1 MPRFIPLS
9 FAVGLLTCVCGSATA
24 QQFADPEF
32 DAKVI
37 RPAFTDTHPLV
48 LVDEAH
54 NNFHTTFGRYKP
66 FVDLLKNDG
75 YNVSPNKEKLSAEA
89 LKDCS
94 ILVVANA
101 MGAPAM
107 RNPEAAKPAFE
118 QAECDAVYKWI
129 QAGGSLLLI
138 ADHHPF
144 GASNDQLAKR
154 LGVEMGKSTTYDP
167 ANAET
172 GLPAQLNFTRVNHL
186 LGDHPILSGRDG
198 SERVD
203 RVLTFAGQ
211 SLKGPKNAAS
221 LLKFSQTAVDQPAPA
236 VPGRTGPASG
246 RAQGIAFTLGKGN
259 VVVLGEAGMLS
270 AQVNRGGGR
279 MGMNVPGTDNRQ
291 FALNAMHWLSHVKLS
306 GKPAEIAAKP
316 AKAGDSGA
324 VASTSSAE
332 AGSAGTARSSAM
344 PARRT
349 EPARPLSSA
358 EIAAESEASIAM
370 ITGDGS
376 VGTGFLVRPGILATN
391 AHVIDSEFITT
402 LRVRF
407 PSAEKDQQGPMT
419 AELLFEDTRRDLAFL
434 KVKSS
439 LPPLRV
445 AQSYTFRKGEDIT
458 AIGNPGAGGEL
469 ILENAISRGVM
480 STKTSMEGQRYYQL
494 GIAVNPGNS
503 GGPVFNSFGDVIGVV
518 TRKSAMQE
526 QLAFCIPVEDLT
538 LALEKVLTFPQDA
551 IDHQQSHHRLVLAV
565 KELGA
570 GGALYGVG
578 IGMKRNQT
586 SAKAKR
592 KVFGGFYDAAIKRL
606 EQQTFPRMK
615 AEAARVRD
623 DRLVSKA
630 TRDKVG
636 QLADNLEKLRAL
648 YVGNTPPAPANN
660 QLTQLRATHVRLLV
674 DLCKGLDLE
683 IPAELLL
690 LLGNEPGPGTP
701 DSP

>member
-1 MPRFIPLS
+1 
-9 FAVGLLTCVCGSATA
+9 
-24 QQFADPEF
+24 
-32 DAKVI
+32 
-37 RPAFTDTHPLV
+37 
-48 LVDEAH
+48 
-54 NNFHTTFGRYKP
+54 
-66 FVDLLKNDG
+66 
-75 YNVSPNKEKLSAEA
+75 
-89 LKDCS
+89 
-94 ILVVANA
+94 
-101 MGAPAM
+101 
-107 RNPEAAKPAFE
+107 
-118 QAECDAVYKWI
+118 
-129 QAGGSLLLI
+129 
-138 ADHHPF
+138 
-144 GASNDQLAKR
+144 
-154 LGVEMGKSTTYDP
+154 
-167 ANAET
+167 
-172 GLPAQLNFTRVNHL
+172 
-186 LGDHPILSGRDG
+186 
-198 SERVD
+198 
-203 RVLTFAGQ
+203 
-211 SLKGPKNAAS
+211 
-221 LLKFSQTAVDQPAPA
+221 
-236 VPGRTGPASG
+236 
-246 RAQGIAFTLGKGN
+246 
-259 VVVLGEAGMLS
+259 
-270 AQVNRGGGR
+270 
-279 MGMNVPGTDNRQ
+279 
-291 FALNAMHWLSHVKLS
+291 
-306 GKPAEIAAKP
+306 
-316 AKAGDSGA
+316 
-324 VASTSSAE
+324 
-332 AGSAGTARSSAM
+332 
-344 PARRT
+344 
-349 EPARPLSSA
+349 
-358 EIAAESEASIAM
+358 M

-419 AELLFEDTRRDLAFL
+419 TELLFEDTRRDLAFL

-586 SAKAKR
+586 TAKAKS

-648 YVGNTPPAPANN
+648 YVGNTPPGPANN
-660 QLTQLRATHVRLLV
+660 QLAQLKATHVRLLV